1 MLPLIHLLF
10 LTIFSKTFS
19 YLSFKLLLG
28 GMPYQLRFWATL
40 SVYISRNKLKVF
52 INAKKGLDSVVFLF
66 YFSLQ
71 VLINLLH
78 VKKG

>member
-1 MLPLIHLLF
+1 
-10 LTIFSKTFS
+10 
-19 YLSFKLLLG
+19 
-28 GMPYQLRFWATL
+28 MPYQLRFWATL

-78 VKKG
+78 VKKGWDHNFFNFLMF